1 MLSCLESAVPLMAG
15 PLLSMLYNATIVSF
29 PGATYCAMAAISAL
43 MGMIFIAIR
52 LMSRDGMTWAPLVDE
67 EEEDEAG
74 EGDSVGHRASSDAE
88 RAPATVS

>member
-52 LMSRDGMTWAPLVDE
+52 
-67 EEEDEAG
+67 
-74 EGDSVGHRASSDAE
+74 
-88 RAPATVS
+88 